1 MKEAFLHY
9 VWEQLQFD
17 FYKMTTTTGERVYIK
32 RLGKLNTHQG
42 PDFLDASVMIDEQVW
57 AGSVEMHLSSAEWY
71 AHGHHTDEKYNNVVL
86 HVVRESTGQV
96 ILRQDGT
103 LCPEVAIGA
112 LIPEEVLG
120 KYEQLSQKSEGIP
133 CHGLIQALDP
143 QFFYDYLTQQAL
155 GRMEEKLA
163 RVQDDL
169 RAHRYDWEETAWR
182 WLMRYMGGTLNG
194 HIFEQIAEAVPFAV
208 LKKYLHEQPLVEAL
222 LFGTYL
228 AANRNALTEKP
239 DYEAA
244 TYVASLDETYTFL
257 KQKHDLQSPCI
268 TTFSYLRM
276 RPAAFPDLRLA
287 QVAALLHL
295 LPDLAEWTLQGKWQ
309 LLLKTDVC
317 VSDYWQC
324 HERLGKAGRQR
335 NGLLGKSQKENLIV
349 NVCLPLYLAYVQFQQ
364 PNFPTQTLICQTLS
378 QLKPEYNHYTAAFE
392 SLSLPPQNSLHSQG
406 MIALKKTQCE
416 TFGCLQ
422 CELGKRMLSL

>member
-17 FYKMTTTTGERVYIK
+17 FYKMTTTTGERVYLK
-32 RLGKLNTHQG
+32 RCGKLNTHQG
-42 PDFLDASVMIDEQVW
+42 PDFSDACVMIDEQVW
-57 AGSVEMHLSSAEWY
+57 AGSVEMHLTSAEWY
-71 AHGHHTDEKYNNVVL
+71 AHGHHTDEKYNNVIL
-86 HVVRESTGQV
+86 HVVQESTGQA

-120 KYEQLSQKSEGIP
+120 KYEQLSQKSEEIP
-133 CHGLIQALDP
+133 CHGLIQQLDARL
-143 QFFYDYLTQQAL
+143 FYDYVVQQAL
-155 GRMEEKLA
+155 GRMGEKVA
-163 RVQDDL
+163 RVQRDL
-169 RAHRYDWEETAWR
+169 QINRYNWEETAWR

-194 HIFEQIAEAVPFAV
+194 HIFEQIAEAVPFSV
-208 LKKYLHEQPLVEAL
+208 LKKYVHEQPLVEAL

-228 AANRNALTEKP
+228 DAKGKSRTTKP
-239 DYEAA
+239 DEEGADYL
-244 TYVASLDETYTFL
+244 ASLCENYTFL
-257 KQKHDLQSPCI
+257 RQKHELQSPCI

-287 QVAALLHL
+287 QVAALSHL

-309 LLLKTDVC
+309 FLLKTDVC
-317 VSDYWQC
+317 VSGYWQC

-335 NGLLGKSQKENLIV
+335 NGLLGKPQKENLIV
-349 NVCLPLYLAYVQFQQ
+349 NVCLPLHLAYAQFQQ
-364 PNFPTQTLICQTLS
+364 PNFPTETLIIQTLS
-378 QLKPEYNHYTAAFE
+378 ALKPEHNHYTATFE
-392 SLSLPPQNSLHSQG
+392 SLNLPPQNTLHSQG
-406 MIALKKTQCE
+406 MIALKKTLCE

-422 CELGKRMLSL
+422 CELGKKMLSL